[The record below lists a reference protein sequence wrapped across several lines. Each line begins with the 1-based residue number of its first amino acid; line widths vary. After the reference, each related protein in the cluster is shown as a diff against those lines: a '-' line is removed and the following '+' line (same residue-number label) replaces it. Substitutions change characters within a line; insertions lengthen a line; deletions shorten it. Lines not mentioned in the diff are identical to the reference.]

1 MHTRIKI
8 CGITSLD
15 VALDAADAG
24 VDALGFNMFESSS
37 RYIGIEKTREILNA
51 LPSSVIKVGLF
62 VNHGD
67 REIRSVIEY
76 CHFDLLQFHGSEDN
90 AFCDSFPIP
99 FLKAIP
105 FVSKIETQFEAQR
118 YPDSIG
124 ILVDTAIAGKFGGT
138 GISFDWAS
146 VPDCKLPLWLAGGLN
161 VGNVGRAM
169 ELAQPHA
176 VDVSGGVE
184 SSPGVKDPELI
195 RQFVKVVRDKDKLK
209 GAK

>member
-15 VALDAADAG
+15 IALDAVDAG

-37 RYIGIEKTREILNA
+37 RYIGIEDTKEILNA

-62 VNHGD
+62 VNHGYK
-67 REIRSVIEY
+67 EVRSAIEH
-76 CHFDLLQFHGSEDN
+76 CPFDLLQFHGSEDN
-90 AFCDSFPIP
+90 NFCDSFPLP

-105 FVSKIETQFEAQR
+105 FVSKDETQVEFER

-124 ILVDTAIAGKFGGT
+124 ILVDSAVAGKFGGT

-146 VPDCKLPLWLAGGLN
+146 VPSSEMPIWLAGGLCAEN
-161 VGNVGRAM
+161 VASAM
-169 ELAQPHA
+169 EIARPYA
-176 VDVSGGVE
+176 VDVSSGVE
-184 SSPGVKDPELI
+184 SSPGIKNSEMI
-195 RQFVKVVRDKDKLK
+195 RKFVKVVRDTDNLK
-209 GAK
+209 GV

>member
-15 VALDAADAG
+15 IALDAVDAG

-37 RYIGIEKTREILNA
+37 RYIGIEDTKEILNA

-62 VNHGD
+62 VNHGYK
-67 REIRSVIEY
+67 EVRSAIEH
-76 CHFDLLQFHGSEDN
+76 CPFDLLQFHGSEDN
-90 AFCDSFPIP
+90 TFCDSFPLP

-105 FVSKIETQFEAQR
+105 FVSKDETQVEFER

-124 ILVDTAIAGKFGGT
+124 ILVDSAVAGKFGGT

-146 VPDCKLPLWLAGGLN
+146 VPKGDQPLWLAGGLCA
-161 VGNVGRAM
+161 GNVASAI
-169 ELAQPHA
+169 EIAQPYA

-184 SSPGVKDPELI
+184 SSPGVKNSEMI
-195 RQFVKVVRDKDKLK
+195 RKFVKVVRDTDNVK
-209 GAK
+209 GV

>member
-15 VALDAADAG
+15 IALDAVDAG

-37 RYIGIEKTREILNA
+37 RYIGIEDTKEILNA

-62 VNHGD
+62 VNHGYK
-67 REIRSVIEY
+67 EVRSAIEH
-76 CHFDLLQFHGSEDN
+76 CPFDLLQFHGSEDN
-90 AFCDSFPIP
+90 NFCDSFPLP

-105 FVSKIETQFEAQR
+105 FVSKDETQVEFER

-124 ILVDTAIAGKFGGT
+124 ILVDSAVTGKFGGT

-146 VPDCKLPLWLAGGLN
+146 VPSSEMPIWLAGGLCAEN
-161 VGNVGRAM
+161 VASAM
-169 ELAQPHA
+169 EIARPYA
-176 VDVSGGVE
+176 VDVSSGVE
-184 SSPGVKDPELI
+184 SSPGIKNSEMI
-195 RQFVKVVRDKDKLK
+195 RKFVKVVRDTDNLK
-209 GAK
+209 GV

>member
-15 VALDAADAG
+15 IALDAVDAG

-37 RYIGIEKTREILNA
+37 RYIGIEDTKEILNA

-62 VNHGD
+62 VNHGYK
-67 REIRSVIEY
+67 EVRSAIEH
-76 CHFDLLQFHGSEDN
+76 CPFDLLQFHGSEDN
-90 AFCDSFPIP
+90 TFCDSFPLP

-105 FVSKIETQFEAQR
+105 FVSKDETEVEFER

-124 ILVDTAIAGKFGGT
+124 ILVDSAVAGKFGGT

-146 VPDCKLPLWLAGGLN
+146 VPTSEQPIWLAGGLCAEN
-161 VGNVGRAM
+161 VASAIEIARPYAVDDSHFLPRVGRIGFH
-169 ELAQPHA
+169 HA
-176 VDVSGGVE
+176 
-184 SSPGVKDPELI
+184 KTQTH
-195 RQFVKVVRDKDKLK
+195 RK
-209 GAK
+209 

>member
-15 VALDAADAG
+15 IALDAVDAG

-37 RYIGIEKTREILNA
+37 RYIGIEDTKEILNA

-62 VNHGD
+62 VNHGYK
-67 REIRSVIEY
+67 EVRSAIEH
-76 CHFDLLQFHGSEDN
+76 CPFDLLQFHGSEDN
-90 AFCDSFPIP
+90 TFCDSFPIP

-105 FVSKIETQFEAQR
+105 FVSKDETQAEFDR

-124 ILVDTAIAGKFGGT
+124 ILVDSAVAGKFGGT

-146 VPDCKLPLWLAGGLN
+146 VPSGDLPIWLAGGLCSEN
-161 VGNVGRAM
+161 VASAIEIAR
-169 ELAQPHA
+169 PYA

-184 SSPGVKDPELI
+184 SSPGVKNSEMI
-195 RQFVKVVRDKDKLK
+195 RKFVKVVRDTDNVK
-209 GAK
+209 GV

>member
-15 VALDAADAG
+15 IALDAVDAG

-37 RYIGIEKTREILNA
+37 RYIGIEDTKEILNA

-62 VNHGD
+62 VNHGYK
-67 REIRSVIEY
+67 EVRSAIEH
-76 CHFDLLQFHGSEDN
+76 CPFDLLQFHGSEDN
-90 AFCDSFPIP
+90 TFCDSFPLP

-105 FVSKIETQFEAQR
+105 FVSKDETQVDFER

-124 ILVDTAIAGKFGGT
+124 ILVDSAVAGKFGGT

-146 VPDCKLPLWLAGGLN
+146 VPTSELPIWLAGGLCAEN
-161 VGNVGRAM
+161 VASAIEIAR
-169 ELAQPHA
+169 PYA

-184 SSPGVKDPELI
+184 SSPGVKNSEMI
-195 RQFVKVVRDKDKLK
+195 RKFVKVVRDTDNLK
-209 GAK
+209 GV

>member
-15 VALDAADAG
+15 IALDAVDAG

-37 RYIGIEKTREILNA
+37 RYIGIEDTKEILNA

-62 VNHGD
+62 VNHGYK
-67 REIRSVIEY
+67 EVRSAIEH
-76 CHFDLLQFHGSEDN
+76 CPFDLLQFHGSEDN
-90 AFCDSFPIP
+90 TFCDSFPIP

-105 FVSKIETQFEAQR
+105 FVSKDETQAEFDR

-124 ILVDTAIAGKFGGT
+124 ILVDSAVAGKFGGT

-146 VPDCKLPLWLAGGLN
+146 VPSGELPIWLAGGLCSEN
-161 VGNVGRAM
+161 VASAIEIAR
-169 ELAQPHA
+169 PYA

-184 SSPGVKDPELI
+184 SSPGVKNSEMI
-195 RQFVKVVRDKDKLK
+195 RKFVKVVRDTDNVK
-209 GAK
+209 GV

>member
-15 VALDAADAG
+15 IALDAVDAG

-37 RYIGIEKTREILNA
+37 RYIGIEDTKEILNA

-62 VNHGD
+62 VNHGYK
-67 REIRSVIEY
+67 EVRSAIEH
-76 CHFDLLQFHGSEDN
+76 CPFDLLQFHGSEDN
-90 AFCDSFPIP
+90 NFCDSFPLP

-105 FVSKIETQFEAQR
+105 FVSKDETQVEFER

-124 ILVDTAIAGKFGGT
+124 FLVDSAVAGKFGGT

-146 VPDCKLPLWLAGGLN
+146 VPKGDQPLWLAGGLCAGH
-161 VGNVGRAM
+161 VASAI
-169 ELAQPHA
+169 EIAQPYA

-184 SSPGVKDPELI
+184 SSPGVKNSEMI
-195 RQFVKVVRDKDKLK
+195 RKFVKVVRDTDNVK
-209 GAK
+209 GV